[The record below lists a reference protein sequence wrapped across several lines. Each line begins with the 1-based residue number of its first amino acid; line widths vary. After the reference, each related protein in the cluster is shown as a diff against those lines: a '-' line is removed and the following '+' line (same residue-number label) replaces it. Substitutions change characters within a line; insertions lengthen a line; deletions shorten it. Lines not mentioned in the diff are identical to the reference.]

1 MLTRFSFFVAMLAF
15 GLVACEG
22 PAGPIGPVGPR
33 GETGA
38 QGPQGR
44 SGIAAFTLIEETLDG
59 DEWNAEFNS
68 YYLNDSRIRPTT
80 VAEVYVKR
88 FYTNTGD
95 PYYTPFSEWVKENTS
110 VIVLYQVLS
119 GSIRFFDPSERLEHE
134 IVVIAV
140 TGQ

>member
-1 MLTRFSFFVAMLAF
+1 MRIRSPFLFALLSFS
-15 GLVACEG
+15 LVACEG
-22 PAGPIGPVGPR
+22 PAGPMGPVGPR
-33 GETGA
+33 GETG
-38 QGPQGR
+38 PQGR
-44 SGIAAFTLIEETLDG
+44 SGIAEFTLIEEILDD

-95 PYYTPFSEWVKENTS
+95 PYYTPFSEWVEENTS
-110 VIVLYQVLS
+110 GIVLCQVLS

-134 IVVIAV
+134 IVAIAV

>member
-1 MLTRFSFFVAMLAF
+1 MRISFSFLLALLSF

-22 PAGPIGPVGPR
+22 PAGPMGPVGPR
-33 GETGA
+33 GETG
-38 QGPQGR
+38 PQGR
-44 SGIAAFTLIEETLDG
+44 SGIAEFSLIEEILDD

-95 PYYTPFSEWVKENTS
+95 PYYTPFREWVEENTS

-119 GSIRFFDPSERLEHE
+119 GSIRFFDPGEQLEHE
-134 IVVIAV
+134 IVAIAV

>member
-1 MLTRFSFFVAMLAF
+1 MRIRFSFLFALLSF
-15 GLVACEG
+15 SLVACEG
-22 PAGPIGPVGPR
+22 PAGPMGPVGPR
-33 GETGA
+33 GETG
-38 QGPQGR
+38 PQGR
-44 SGIAAFTLIEETLDG
+44 SGIAEFTLIEEILDD

-95 PYYTPFSEWVKENTS
+95 PYYTPFSEWAEEKTS

-134 IVVIAV
+134 IVAIAV